1 MVEPGSLDSQPVM
14 FLTYLLFITGL
25 GVLQYLIFLCLGLLF
40 LFVSL
45 FCEIMYLILFLKNS
59 KLLII
64 VIFFFDLKTGF

>member
-25 GVLQYLIFLCLGLLF
+25 GVLQYLIFLFLGLLF

-45 FCEIMYLILFLKNS
+45 FFEIMYLILFLKNS

-64 VIFFFDLKTGF
+64 VNFFFSI